1 LLIFFKMKW
10 KFLLFNLLLLINIQP
25 LSSVTVKHS
34 YPFDSYRITCP
45 RGQAIQK
52 ASLQMIKSRGGQRTD
67 FLITVYCESILK
79 LFPMKMKANQKHPEE
94 ECRWTKVVNVKFPI
108 LFHQT
113 CQDNEYLSGIMRRGT
128 SQMGFMCCETE
139 GNYHSLCHVK
149 EYFLPGQDRD
159 DIDVEH
165 NGMVVTDFEYKEHFL
180 KVKFCGFHSN
190 QFAHQHALYFEKSVS
205 NKNPS
210 SELNSYPDLLPP
222 EALEETEILER
233 LRLFPA
239 LSDQNMN
246 SLDKANSGS
255 DATAETAEAGAVNF
269 GSDKSFVPFSY
280 HERDNNVE
288 LQQVENYG
296 NEFHKQTAE
305 SLANIHGNPISLID
319 ETEVNRKCNSEEAA
333 KDPRSGLIINCGL
346 QNEIWTPKRC
356 SVGELC
362 LQANDSP
369 FRVCCPVKM
378 T

>member
-1 LLIFFKMKW
+1 
-10 KFLLFNLLLLINIQP
+10 
-25 LSSVTVKHS
+25 
-34 YPFDSYRITCP
+34 
-45 RGQAIQK
+45 
-52 ASLQMIKSRGGQRTD
+52 MIKSRGGQRTD

-94 ECRWTKVVNVKFPI
+94 ECRWTRVVNVKFPI
-108 LFHQT
+108 PFHQT
-113 CQDNEYLSGIMRRGT
+113 CRDNEYLSGIMRRGT

-210 SELNSYPDLLPP
+210 FELNSYPDLLPP
-222 EALEETEILER
+222 EAVEETEILER

-246 SLDKANSGS
+246 FMDKANPG
-255 DATAETAEAGAVNF
+255 DATAEAVEGGAVNF
-269 GSDKSFVPFSY
+269 GSDKSFVPFTY
-280 HERDNNVE
+280 HERNNNVE
-288 LQQVENYG
+288 IQPVENYG

-305 SLANIHGNPISLID
+305 SLANIHENPISLID
-319 ETEVNRKCNSEEAA
+319 ETEVNRKCNSEEAT